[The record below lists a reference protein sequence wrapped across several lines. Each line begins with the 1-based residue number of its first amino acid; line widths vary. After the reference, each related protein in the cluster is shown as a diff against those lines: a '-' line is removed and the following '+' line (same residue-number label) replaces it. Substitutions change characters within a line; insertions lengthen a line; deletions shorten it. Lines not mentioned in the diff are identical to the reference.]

1 MLVGRILVLLVTGL
15 TVAACG
21 IGAPAVKRD
30 RFDYN
35 TAIAQSWKDQM
46 LLNVVKLRYAD
57 TPAFLDVSSVISQY
71 ELEGGVSV
79 GASFSS
85 GSDLLSLG
93 GAAHYIERPTITFT
107 PLSGGKFTRQLM
119 TPIPPKGVLLLLQA
133 GWPVV
138 WLLRLTL
145 QSINGLQN
153 EASGML
159 KRAAD
164 PEFEQLIQ
172 AMNEVQKSGAV
183 GIRLKP
189 DKDGATAVMIF
200 EDRGDPD
207 VRERLRRIRE
217 LLRLDP
223 SAREY
228 RIAFGRIAKDSREIA
243 MLTRS
248 MIQIMVELSSFT
260 EVPAEHLAKGF
271 AAPRLSA
278 ERIARSAFRIRS
290 SKERPETA
298 FAAVRYLNY
307 WYWIGQGDVPSKV
320 AFTLLLF
327 LSSLTETD
335 RDARPPIVTIPA
347 G

>member
-1 MLVGRILVLLVTGL
+1 LLVTGL

-21 IGAPAVKRD
+21 IGA
-30 RFDYN
+30 
-35 TAIAQSWKDQM
+35 
-46 LLNVVKLRYAD
+46 
-57 TPAFLDVSSVISQY
+57 
-71 ELEGGVSV
+71 
-79 GASFSS
+79 
-85 GSDLLSLG
+85 
-93 GAAHYIERPTITFT
+93 
-107 PLSGGKFTRQLM
+107 
-119 TPIPPKGVLLLLQA
+119 
-133 GWPVV
+133 
-138 WLLRLTL
+138 
-145 QSINGLQN
+145 
-153 EASGML
+153 
-159 KRAAD
+159 
-164 PEFEQLIQ
+164 
-172 AMNEVQKSGAV
+172 
-183 GIRLKP
+183 
-189 DKDGATAVMIF
+189 
-200 EDRGDPD
+200 
-207 VRERLRRIRE
+207 

-260 EVPAEHLAKGF
+260 EVPAEHVAKGF
-271 AAPRLSA
+271 VAPRLSA